1 MFLSLSSFLSPSQ
14 SGFRA
19 RHSSISAA
27 SLVVNDFIAALD
39 NKQHCAALFVDL
51 SKVFD
56 TVDHHLL
63 LHKLSLIG
71 FDHMSLQWFNSY
83 LTGRSQC
90 VKVGKITSLFLDI
103 DKGVPQGSVLGPLLF
118 IIYINEIASTLTP
131 LSQVHLYADDTV
143 LYCIASN
150 IDSAINRL
158 QLSFHMLPQ
167 LLNLS

>member
-1 MFLSLSSFLSPSQ
+1 M
-14 SGFRA
+14 
-19 RHSSISAA
+19 
-27 SLVVNDFIAALD
+27 NDVIAALD
-39 NKQHCAALFVDL
+39 NKQHCATLFVDL
-51 SKVFD
+51 SKAFD

-71 FDHMSLQWFNSY
+71 FDHMNLEWFKSF

-131 LSQVHLYADDTV
+131 LCQVHLYADDTV
-143 LYCIASN
+143 LYCSASH
-150 IDSAINRL
+150 IDSAKNRL
-158 QLSFHMLPQ
+158 QLSFHMLEKQ
-167 LLNLS
+167 LSDLKLVLNCAKTKWIIFY